1 MKFPQYFVCKFNNIL
16 RYKYSQYLMIDIWSI
31 YQNLMLINLLFDH
44 YFQSKLYQ
52 SHYTIKSTFET
63 KISLKKDIID
73 YHFWIKIQS
82 IFSLNIWLL
91 SIQLNLVHMIKICS
105 IFVLLISFFLQIWSL
120 LFDQNLIIIFW
131 SKFDQF
137 LTV

>member
-120 LFDQNLIIIFW
+120 LFDQNLIIVFW
-131 SKFDQF
+131 SKIDQF

>member
-31 YQNLMLINLLFDH
+31 YQNLMLINLLFGH

-131 SKFDQF
+131 SKLDQF

>member
-16 RYKYSQYLMIDIWSI
+16 RYKYSQHLMIDIWSI

-63 KISLKKDIID
+63 KIILKKDKF
-73 YHFWIKIQS
+73 YHHFLIKIQS